1 MQLFFAGAEVASHLA
16 VLRTCGVQRVAV
28 NVTNL
33 ARSCHDLE
41 HWATRDRLGGLEWVL
56 YADGPN
62 VSAGPALEVLKGAE
76 VQPEIVTG
84 PISWYEGTWLSNSD
98 LLFLPIWDATD
109 PTILRDYTENYDGV
123 TLPDSVVDNP
133 VAVRQA
139 RASIKRLGQL
149 AALTGRS
156 KGIERFDTLVSSAWW
171 AVQKYGET
179 QVWAAN
185 RLVRLNSE
193 DKRNKRERYS
203 SAIEAMG
210 VDMDKIFFDDP
221 TETLTLAVRSWQA
234 LEQHLTT
241 SPRSL
246 AVVPDQIVTNGHS
259 RPVRVTPDNRT
270 PDVANGGSTA
280 RHLMLPV
287 IGITKHGVT
296 GHDENGNEFE
306 DSVNTISVTPE
317 SLRQC
322 NSCVL
327 ALTCPSHYPGAA
339 CSYQIPVEIKTKVQL
354 VNVLRAV
361 TEIQTQRVL
370 MGRFSE
376 EVQGEPNPELGK
388 EMDRLFAMVE
398 KWRNIEDTR
407 DTIKMTLE
415 SKGDTRAANGVLSR
429 LFGAQVGQNAIML
442 EEPLDSN
449 EIMDEM
455 TDG

>member
-16 VLRTCGVQRVAV
+16 VLRQCGVQRVAV
-28 NVTNL
+28 SVSNL
-33 ARSCHDLE
+33 MRTTHDLE
-41 HWATRDRLGGLEWVL
+41 HWATRERLGGMEWVL
-56 YADGPN
+56 YADAPQ
-62 VSAGPALEVLKGAE
+62 VPVGPALEVLKGAE

-84 PISWYEGTWLSNSD
+84 PISWYEGTWLANSD

-109 PTILRDYTENYDGV
+109 PTVLRDYTENYDGV

-185 RLVRLNSE
+185 RLIRLNAE
-193 DKRNKRERYS
+193 DKAKKRERYAP
-203 SAIEAMG
+203 AIEAMG
-210 VDMDKIFFDDP
+210 CDMDKIYLDDP
-221 TETLTLAVRSWQA
+221 TETVTLAVRSWQA

-241 SPRSL
+241 SPHSL
-246 AVVPDQIVTNGHS
+246 SVIPDQIVTNG
-259 RPVRVTPDNRT
+259 RTQPVRPTPVA
-270 PDVANGGSTA
+270 PPEGVANGVDQT
-280 RHLMLPV
+280 RHLVLPV
-287 IGITKHGVT
+287 IGLTRHGVT
-296 GHDENGNEFE
+296 GTDAEGNDYE
-306 DSVNTISVTPE
+306 DTVNTINVTPE

-322 NSCVL
+322 NTCAL

-354 VNVLRAV
+354 VAVLRAV
-361 TEIQTQRVL
+361 SEIQTQRIL
-370 MGRFSE
+370 MGRFAE
-376 EVQGEPNPELGK
+376 EIQGEPNPELGK
-388 EMDRLFAMVE
+388 EMDRLFSMVE
-398 KWRNIEDTR
+398 RWRAIEDTR

-429 LFGAQVGQNAIML
+429 LFGAQVGQNALLL
-442 EEPLDSN
+442 EEPIDSN
-449 EIMDEM
+449 DIIEQM
-455 TDG
+455 TDD

>member
-16 VLRTCGVQRVAV
+16 VLRQCGVQRVAV
-28 NVTNL
+28 SVSNL
-33 ARSCHDLE
+33 MRTSHDLE
-41 HWATRDRLGGLEWVL
+41 HWATRERLGGLEWVL
-56 YADGPN
+56 YADGPQ
-62 VSAGPALEVLKGAE
+62 VPVGPALEVLKGAE

-84 PISWYEGTWLSNSD
+84 PISWYETTWLANSD

-109 PTILRDYTENYDGV
+109 PTVLRDYTENYDGV

-185 RLVRLNSE
+185 RLVRLNAE
-193 DKRNKRERYS
+193 DKRNKRERYA

-210 VDMDKIFFDDP
+210 IDMDKIYLDDP
-221 TETLTLAVRSWQA
+221 TETVTLAVRSWQA
-234 LEQHLTT
+234 LEHHLTI
-241 SPRSL
+241 SPRSP
-246 AVVPDQIVTNGHS
+246 AVVPDQIVTNGHVQ
-259 RPVRVTPDNRT
+259 PVRPTQVPA
-270 PDVANGGSTA
+270 PGEVANGVSQT
-280 RHLMLPV
+280 RHLVLPV
-287 IGITKHGVT
+287 IGLTKHGVT
-296 GHDENGNEFE
+296 GHDAEGNEFE
-306 DSVNTISVTPE
+306 DSVDTISVTPE

-322 NSCVL
+322 NSCAL

-361 TEIQTQRVL
+361 AEIQTQRVL
-370 MGRFSE
+370 MGRFAE
-376 EVQGEPNPELGK
+376 EIQGEPNPDLGK

-398 KWRNIEDTR
+398 RWRAIEDTR
-407 DTIKMTLE
+407 DSVKMTLE
-415 SKGDTRAANGVLSR
+415 SKGDTHAAMGVLSR
-429 LFGAQVGQNAIML
+429 IFGDKVGRNALLL
-442 EEPLDSN
+442 EEPIDSN
-449 EIMDEM
+449 EVISEM
-455 TDG
+455 TED

>member
-1 MQLFFAGAEVASHLA
+1 MQLFFAGAEVASHLN
-16 VLRTCGVQRVAV
+16 VLRQCGVQRVAV
-28 NVTNL
+28 SVSNL
-33 ARSCHDLE
+33 VRATHDLE
-41 HWATRDRLGGLEWVL
+41 HWATRERLGGLEWVL
-56 YADGPN
+56 YADGPQ
-62 VSAGPALEVLKGAE
+62 VPVGPALEVLKGAE

-84 PISWYEGTWLSNSD
+84 PISWYEQTWLANSD

-109 PTILRDYTENYDGV
+109 PTVLRDYTENYDGV

-185 RLVRLNSE
+185 RLVRLNAE
-193 DKRNKRERYS
+193 DKVNKRARYAE
-203 SAIEAMG
+203 AIEAMG
-210 VDMDKIFFDDP
+210 VDMGKIAVDDP
-221 TETLTLAVRSWQA
+221 TETVTLAVRSWQA

-246 AVVPDQIVTNGHS
+246 AVVPDQIVTNGRAQS
-259 RPVRVTPDNRT
+259 VRPIPVTAPDG
-270 PDVANGGSTA
+270 VANDIDQT
-280 RHLMLPV
+280 RHLVLPV
-287 IGITKHGVT
+287 IGMTRHGVT
-296 GHDENGNEFE
+296 GHDADGNEFE
-306 DSVNTISVTPE
+306 DTVNTIDVKPE

-322 NSCVL
+322 NTCAL
-327 ALTCPSHYPGAA
+327 ALTCPSHFPGAA

-361 TEIQTQRVL
+361 AEIQTQRVL
-370 MGRFSE
+370 MGRFAE
-376 EVQGEPNPELGK
+376 EIQGEPNPDLGK
-388 EMDRLFAMVE
+388 EMDRLFSMVE
-398 KWRNIEDTR
+398 RWRAIEDTR

-429 LFGAQVGQNAIML
+429 LFGTQVGQNALLL
-442 EEPLDSN
+442 EEPIDSN
-449 EIMDEM
+449 DIIEQL
-455 TDG
+455 TDD